1 MAIQTLKRCPKS
13 TCIANVGFQ
22 QMLFTGPWT
31 HCPRCGSK
39 LELVAPRRGRSVNK
53 GGSKSGG
60 KSVGGKTVSRA
71 SGSPTLGNKRKRQ
84 KVAHKKMQF
93 KTWDLFLKLEPR
105 KSAPRKNVGRKR
117 GSK

>member
-1 MAIQTLKRCPKS
+1 MATQTLKRCPKS

-22 QMLFTGPWT
+22 QMLFTGWNRLSALRVETGIGHPA
-31 HCPRCGSK
+31 RS
-39 LELVAPRRGRSVNK
+39 RSVNK

-71 SGSPTLGNKRKRQ
+71 SSSPTLGNKKKRR
-84 KVAHKKMQF
+84 KVAQKKMQF
-93 KTWDLFLKLEPR
+93 KTWDLFLKPEPR
-105 KSAPRKNVGRKR
+105 KSAPRKDVGRKR